1 LLGIIALV
9 LSVAGLFGVLTYNVN
24 QRTREIGIRMALGA
38 SAAAVVRLVM
48 HQSARLAVMG
58 AVVGLVAAFGVM
70 RAMNAAVQFAEVSL
84 LDSVAFALAPV
95 LVLAAAAL
103 AALQPARRA
112 TSVHPAITLRV
123 DG

>member
-1 LLGIIALV
+1 M
-9 LSVAGLFGVLTYNVN
+9 LSVSGLFGVLTYNVN

-38 SAAAVVRLVM
+38 SASAVVRLVM
-48 HQSARLAVMG
+48 RQSARLAALG
-58 AVVGLVAAFGVM
+58 VVLGLLAAFGVM
-70 RAMNAAVQFAEVSL
+70 RVLDAAVQFAEVTL
-84 LDSVAFALAPV
+84 LDVVAFALAPV